1 VFSLQTMIY
10 FFHPVC
16 LTKVKNDSTTTTRSS
31 KFTACV
37 ETLEQC

>member
-16 LTKVKNDSTTTTRSS
+16 LTKVKTIPQPQLARQNLLPVLKR
-31 KFTACV
+31 
-37 ETLEQC
+37 